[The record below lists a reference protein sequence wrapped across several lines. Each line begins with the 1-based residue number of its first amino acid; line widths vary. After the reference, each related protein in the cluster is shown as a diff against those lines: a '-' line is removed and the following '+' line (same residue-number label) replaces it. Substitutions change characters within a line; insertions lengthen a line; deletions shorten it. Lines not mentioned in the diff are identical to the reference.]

1 MMQWIDK
8 AKPFAD
14 SPIRPQEE
22 TSPSPNPKYQRKVK
36 DSIVDVY
43 DVLWG
48 FGVQCP
54 ATQHAI
60 KKLLCPGQ
68 RGYKDKLQDLNE
80 ARSSIDRAI
89 QIHTG
94 HNKPSGY
101 Y

>member
-1 MMQWIDK
+1 MIQWIDK
-8 AKPFAD
+8 VSAPVEAPVK
-14 SPIRPQEE
+14 PQEE
-22 TSPSPNPKYQRKVK
+22 TSPSCGTKYQRKVK
-36 DSIVDVY
+36 DSLVDVY

-68 RGYKDKLQDLNE
+68 RGHKSKLDDLKE

-89 QIHTG
+89 QLHLS
-94 HNKPSGY
+94 NK
-101 Y
+101 